1 LTRRRDQAGSAI
13 VELVWLCW
21 LLLIPLVYLIV
32 TFFEVQEASYGVT
45 EAARSAGR
53 AYILSP
59 DLATAQARAFEAARV
74 ALADQQ
80 VDLRRGELTV
90 VCRPTPMSCLRPG
103 STVEIRIRL
112 SVPLPLA
119 PSLGGSPAASVSV
132 SASHTEPFGTFRE
145 AVR

>member
-1 LTRRRDQAGSAI
+1 MTRRRDEAGSAI
-13 VELVWLCW
+13 VELVWLGW
-21 LLLIPLVYLIV
+21 LLLIPLAYLIV

-59 DLATAQARAFEAARV
+59 DRATAEARAFEAARV
-74 ALADQQ
+74 ALRDQQ
-80 VDLRRGELTV
+80 VELHSGDLTV
-90 VCRPTPMSCLRPG
+90 VCRPTPTSCLRPD

-119 PSLGGSPAASVSV
+119 PSFGGSPAASVSV